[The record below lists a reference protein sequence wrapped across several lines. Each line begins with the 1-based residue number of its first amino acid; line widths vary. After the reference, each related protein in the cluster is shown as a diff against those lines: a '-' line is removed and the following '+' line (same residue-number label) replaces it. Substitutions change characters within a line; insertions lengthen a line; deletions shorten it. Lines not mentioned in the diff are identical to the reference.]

1 MPGSGGGGLMSR
13 TGEGSRPIRAF
24 SLPMPSSVM
33 SFSYGNGFAGEF
45 ITMAPTA
52 PNFFRK
58 GLIGEWRNVLSRNQ
72 VQYLVERHGPAM
84 AELGCLEEAE
94 RFLAR
99 N

>member
-1 MPGSGGGGLMSR
+1 
-13 TGEGSRPIRAF
+13 
-24 SLPMPSSVM
+24 
-33 SFSYGNGFAGEF
+33 
-45 ITMAPTA
+45 MAPTA